1 MGARTRRSDADGQ
14 SLQALGPAVGDGF
27 RYNRGEHESGIAPVL
42 RDRYDR
48 LAFGLH
54 LDGVIEGADAHLGTA
69 ADERLQGAGA
79 ALHISDLDLE
89 ASPEIA
95 KPLGDRERQ

>member
-1 MGARTRRSDADGQ
+1 
-14 SLQALGPAVGDGF
+14 
-27 RYNRGEHESGIAPVL
+27 L

-69 ADERLQGAGA
+69 ADERL
-79 ALHISDLDLE
+79 
-89 ASPEIA
+89 
-95 KPLGDRERQ
+95 